1 MQKTIITYLLPAL
14 LFLACSKP
22 AQREQNPQDK
32 SKEKTVFQTSNPW
45 KPVTDVRA
53 DVAIIYSVKDHHGKG
68 HMSFEERVRSWREQ
82 GYTTHFMTGIAWGE
96 YQDYFTGEWDGKMH
110 LDEGQVTQKGDTI
123 WHGRMVPYIVP
134 SKNFIRYLKENVIK
148 RVIDAGIDAIYL
160 EEPEF
165 WARAGYS
172 EAFKKEWKDYYGFD
186 WRPQHESAE
195 NTYLSNKLKY
205 HLYYRAVNECFTF
218 AKEYGKTK
226 GMNIRCYV
234 PTHSLVNYSQWMIVS
249 PEASLASLPCVDGYI
264 AQVWT
269 GTSREPNYYNGQAK
283 ERVFETAFLEYGSME
298 SMTAP
303 TGRKMFFLTD
313 PIEDW
318 PRDWVDY
325 KKNYQA
331 TFTAQLLYPMIADY
345 EVMPW
350 PDRIYEGLYRT
361 SAHSDKKERIPRF
374 YSTQMQVMIN
384 TLNNMPLSK
393 NKMSGSPGIGVLMAN
408 SLMFQ
413 RFPVHQGYEDPQL
426 SNFYGQAL
434 PLLKRGIPVKTV
446 HIENASFDETWKDV
460 EILVMSYSNM
470 KPMDESAHD
479 HIADWVKRGGVLVY
493 CGRDNDAFQNV
504 REWWNTDGNDFKA
517 PSEHLFL
524 KLGLKSPFQAG
535 EYKYGD
541 GKVYIL
547 RNDPKE
553 FVLNKDSDADFVNVI
568 KTLYETKTGGT
579 ELELKNHFTLTRGP
593 YEIIAV
599 LDENADTS
607 PYTIRGKLIDLFDP
621 EIPVLE
627 EKQVKPGEQAFLYN
641 IESVENPKLPQV
653 LATAARVYDEKVTG
667 SSYSFVAKSPLNT
680 TNVMRVLLPGKANNI
695 KVTDANGKKL
705 ESETSW
711 DEGSKTC
718 FLRFENYPDGVR
730 VELSW

>member
-1 MQKTIITYLLPAL
+1 MQKTIIHYLLL
-14 LFLACSKP
+14 TVLFHACSRP
-22 AQREQNPQDK
+22 PQVGRELQK
-32 SKEKTVFQTSNPW
+32 SSGEKTTFQTANPW
-45 KPVTDVRA
+45 KPVTDTRA
-53 DVAIIYSVKDHHGKG
+53 DVAIIYSVKEHHEKG
-68 HMSFEERVRSWREQ
+68 NLTFEQRVQSWRDK
-82 GYTTHFMTGIAWGE
+82 GYKTHFMTGIAWGE
-96 YQDYFTGEWDGKMH
+96 YQDYFTGKWDGKWH

-134 SKNFIRYLKENVIK
+134 STNFINYLKEKVIK

-172 EAFKKEWKDYYGFD
+172 EAFKREWKEYYGFD

-195 NTYLSNKLKY
+195 NTYLANKLKY

-218 AKEYGKTK
+218 AKEYGKRK

-269 GTSREPNYYNGQAK
+269 GTSREPNFFNGQKK

-350 PDRIYEGLYRT
+350 PDRIYEGTYRT
-361 SAHSDKKERIPRF
+361 SANSDKKERIPRF

-384 TLNNMPLSK
+384 TLNNMPLSE
-393 NKMSGSPGIGVLMAN
+393 NKVNGSQGIGVLMSN

-413 RFPVHQGYEDPQL
+413 RFPVHQGYDDPQL

-434 PLLKRGIPVKTV
+434 PLLKRGVPVKTV
-446 HIENASFDETWKDV
+446 HIENVSFAETLKNIN
-460 EILVMSYSNM
+460 ILIMSYSNM
-470 KPMDESAHD
+470 KPMDKTAHD
-479 HIADWVKRGGVLVY
+479 HIARWVNNGGVLLY
-493 CGRDNDAFQNV
+493 CGRDDDAFQNV
-504 REWWNTDGNDFKA
+504 QEWWNTNGNKFKA

-524 KLGLKSPFQAG
+524 TLGLKAPFTAG
-535 EYKYGD
+535 EFKV
-541 GKVYIL
+541 GKGTVSIM

-553 FVLNKDSDADFVNVI
+553 FVLQENGDDQFVNTI
-568 KTLYETKTGGT
+568 RALYEKEGKTLEF
-579 ELELKNHFTLTRGP
+579 KNHFTLTRGP
-593 YEIIAV
+593 YELISV
-599 LDENADTS
+599 VDENNHQS

-621 EIPVLE
+621 EIPVLSQ
-627 EKQVKPGEQAFLYN
+627 KQVKPGEQAFLFN
-641 IESVENPKLPQV
+641 IGSVKNPRTPQV
-653 LATAARVYDEKVTG
+653 LATAARVYEEKITRNA
-667 SSYSFVAKSPLNT
+667 YAFVAKSPLNT
-680 TNVMRVLLPGKANNI
+680 TNVMRVLLPGEPKEAS
-695 KVTDANGKKL
+695 VTDAAGTRLPAK
-705 ESETSW
+705 TSW
-711 DEGSKTC
+711 DASSKTY
-718 FLRFENYPDGVR
+718 FLGFENNPDGVH
-730 VELSW
+730 VKLTW